1 MVDEVTWLSPKIV
14 REFTKE
20 LFQPAGHLGK
30 TMDTKAYLMFVE
42 QPWRRFVLGLLIANR
57 DLCLHFYDRTGG
69 AISPQFNIH
78 EYPNYLIYIFSAL
91 AFGSCNCLG
100 FNLSISIS
108 PPPATCCGNLYFLA
122 HSMTS

>member
-57 DLCLHFYDRTGG
+57 IFASTFMIAQMVPYPSNSTFMNTLIVSCKFSLHW
-69 AISPQFNIH
+69 
-78 EYPNYLIYIFSAL
+78 LLAL
-91 AFGSCNCLG
+91 AIVLA
-100 FNLSISIS
+100 SICQLVF
-108 PPPATCCGNLYFLA
+108 PPHLPHVVATY
-122 HSMTS
+122 TS